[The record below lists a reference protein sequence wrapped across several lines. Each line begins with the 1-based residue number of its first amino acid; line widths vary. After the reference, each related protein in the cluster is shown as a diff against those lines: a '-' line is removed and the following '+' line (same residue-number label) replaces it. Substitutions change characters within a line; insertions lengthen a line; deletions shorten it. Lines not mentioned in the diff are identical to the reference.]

1 MCLLFKFAKNQFGT
15 DGCVCRKTGSW
26 CCLGFIASKK
36 QTKGEE
42 RALVPIKTKLVV
54 AVLEADFAEISLM
67 RNVNVVW
74 EGGKRCI
81 SMAG

>member
-1 MCLLFKFAKNQFGT
+1 MGVFAEKQA
-15 DGCVCRKTGSW
+15 
-26 CCLGFIASKK
+26 LGAVWDSK

-74 EGGKRCI
+74 RRYDSVFCWNWNHGHDENTILEWIPAPKP
-81 SMAG
+81 

>member
-1 MCLLFKFAKNQFGT
+1 MFAEKQA
-15 DGCVCRKTGSW
+15 
-26 CCLGFIASKK
+26 LGAVWDSK

-54 AVLEADFAEISLM
+54 AVVLEEDFAEISLV

-74 EGGKRCI
+74 EGGKKLDFNGRLNNSNDKI
-81 SMAG
+81 IGNVMGKES